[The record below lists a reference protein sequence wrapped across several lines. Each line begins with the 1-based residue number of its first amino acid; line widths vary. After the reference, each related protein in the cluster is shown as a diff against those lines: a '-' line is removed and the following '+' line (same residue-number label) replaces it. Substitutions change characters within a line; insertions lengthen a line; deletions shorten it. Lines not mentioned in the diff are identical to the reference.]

1 MSADDTK
8 VVNLI
13 PISKIVPTS
22 SSSAVLTD
30 NSDSLNTAQNEHQ
43 KTKKK
48 AANKAN
54 CQDEEE
60 ENKKDLDLEAGSPN
74 SFNKKDLVFK
84 LQDLNESQVYYV
96 VYTRVKSAKEISHEQ
111 QVSTNINPEIKSLGN
126 LHRVTV
132 KN

>member
-30 NSDSLNTAQNEHQ
+30 NSDSLNTAQNDQQ
-43 KTKKK
+43 KPKKK

-54 CQDEEE
+54 CSDEEE

-111 QVSTNINPEIKSLGN
+111 QVSKL
-126 LHRVTV
+126 
-132 KN
+132 

>member
-8 VVNLI
+8 VASLI

-22 SSSAVLTD
+22 SSVLTD
-30 NSDSLNTAQNEHQ
+30 NSASLNNATPDEQRP
-43 KTKKK
+43 KKK
-48 AANKAN
+48 GASKAVN
-54 CQDEEE
+54 YSDEEE
-60 ENKKDLDLEAGSPN
+60 ENQKDHDLEAGSPN

-96 VYTRVKSAKEISHEQ
+96 VYTRSKSAKEISQEQ
-111 QVSTNINPEIKSLGN
+111 QVSQNINLEIKSPGI
-126 LHRVTV
+126 LHLVTV